1 MLKKVTIVLG
11 TLLAVGVL
19 GLFAAGSVFAQGP
32 APANGG
38 RAQAPLNS
46 GLGWA
51 QGDPGLVCDAVADL
65 LGMTRQEIYDA
76 RSSGKTLSQIA
87 NEKGVTDQQLIDAI
101 VAAKEEAVTQALEA
115 GQITQAQA
123 DQMLETI
130 TARAELIIDKP
141 LGPSGFGMGR
151 MRGGF
156 GLRANGTTP
165 CGAAAPIAQ

>member
-32 APANGG
+32 APTNGN
-38 RAQAPLNS
+38 RALGSWNG
-46 GLGWA
+46 GLGWSR
-51 QGDPGLVCDAVADL
+51 GDAGVVCEAVADL

-87 NEKGVTDQQLIDAI
+87 SEKGISDQQLIDAI
-101 VAAKEEAVTQALEA
+101 VTAKEETVTQALEA

-130 TARAELIIDKP
+130 TARTELIIDKP
-141 LGPSGFGMGR
+141 LGFSRFGMGR
-151 MRGGF
+151 MQGRF
-156 GLRANGTTP
+156 GPHAHGAPLG
-165 CGAAAPIAQ
+165 GAAAPVVQ